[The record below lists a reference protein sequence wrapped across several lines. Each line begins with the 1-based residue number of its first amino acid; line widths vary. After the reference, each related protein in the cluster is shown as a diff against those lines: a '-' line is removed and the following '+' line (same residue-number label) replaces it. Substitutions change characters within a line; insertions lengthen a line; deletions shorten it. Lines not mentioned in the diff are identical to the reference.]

1 MGDEVAGGTDD
12 GSVGGVLVGVEVFE
26 GSLEVVEFSTR
37 DEDVSG
43 TLGTTETVVDGVRV
57 SGTSVEDVDVGVT
70 VVVVAC
76 VVVVVCV

>member
-1 MGDEVAGGTDD
+1 VGDEVAGGTDD